1 MTRNTVVLLTLAAL
15 LPGCAGSSPAT
26 SPRPAAG
33 PPAETPV
40 FGTPAAYCGAG
51 DSALERD
58 ELYFGRNRKGGPE
71 VSEEEWRGFLERA
84 VTPRFPA
91 GFTVWEAR
99 GQWRG
104 ADGAIEEE
112 KSKVLAV
119 FHPPDPA
126 SRGAADSIVAAYRSE
141 FHQEAVLRARTP
153 ACVGFGT

>member
-1 MTRNTVVLLTLAAL
+1 MTRNTVALLTLAAL
-15 LPGCAGSSPAT
+15 VSGCAGTTPGPSPV
-26 SPRPAAG
+26 PAAASPG
-33 PPAETPV
+33 GSTA
-40 FGTPAAYCGAG
+40 PAASGALCGTG

-71 VSEEEWRGFLERA
+71 VSEEEWRGFLERV

-104 ADGAIEEE
+104 ADGAVEEE

-126 SRGAADSIVAAYRSE
+126 SRGAVDSIVAAYRSE
-141 FHQEAVLRARTP
+141 FRQEAVLRARTP